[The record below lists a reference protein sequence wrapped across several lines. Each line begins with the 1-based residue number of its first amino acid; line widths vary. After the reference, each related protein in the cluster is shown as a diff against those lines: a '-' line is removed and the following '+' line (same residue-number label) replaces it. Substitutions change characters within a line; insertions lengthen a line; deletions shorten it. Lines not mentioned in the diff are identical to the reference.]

1 MRACNF
7 PQRAVFLNIRNE
19 REAHCLNQKIQCN
32 LISNWRIV
40 FMGEAKRRK
49 ALLGD
54 AYGKPPRGKLFK
66 TGSTTTSIVENVEKL
81 TNKQFQEC
89 MEESVKAFQNSELKG
104 ALGTVYLD
112 FHNDNLVL
120 KAEFNALPKELRED
134 VSIEPIPDFT
144 IAASLKS
151 YLQAKQHIGEMP
163 VDMNLANLFF
173 LDKDGVTIKQETACY
188 NNDVYFSLAGKE
200 KWMIENIEKIKNGDS
215 FSEIMKKYEDELLVK
230 TGKNS

>member
-1 MRACNF
+1 
-7 PQRAVFLNIRNE
+7 
-19 REAHCLNQKIQCN
+19 
-32 LISNWRIV
+32 
-40 FMGEAKRRK
+40 
-49 ALLGD
+49 
-54 AYGKPPRGKLFK
+54 
-66 TGSTTTSIVENVEKL
+66 
-81 TNKQFQEC
+81 

-112 FHNDNLVL
+112 FYNDNLVL

-151 YLQAKQHIGEMP
+151 YLQAKQHLGEMP

-173 LDKDGVTIKQETACY
+173 LDKDGVTIKQETAFY

-215 FSEIMKKYEDELLVK
+215 FLEIMKKYEDELLVNV
-230 TGKNS
+230 GKNS